1 MGFRGLSGHREI
13 MMMMM
18 MVMVM
23 VMVMV
28 MMMMM
33 MMMMMMVMV
42 MMTDDILNS
51 SRHNTSRA
59 FSNAKFS

>member
-1 MGFRGLSGHREI
+1 MGHVSTSSISSERFWMM

-23 VMVMV
+23 VMVM

-33 MMMMMMVMV
+33 WLAMVNTGQYWLLMV
-42 MMTDDILNS
+42 ING
-51 SRHNTSRA
+51 
-59 FSNAKFS
+59 